1 MDDVADF
8 AVQLG
13 PVGGLEV
20 ARFFLLRLSPLEHL
34 ATRSQPLRML
44 PLARLADQDVL
55 HISDFGATVARCGLA
70 YDEKVGA
77 PNRLEVARRL
87 CGRVEELRP
96 DRQDFERCTDNRE
109 SVTKAG
115 REELG
120 HLQNYRLSEP
130 SGTRVGLCEVDDHR
144 GTGNVRAND

>member
-20 ARFFLLRLSPLEHL
+20 ARFLLLRLSPLEHL

-96 DRQDFERCTDNRE
+96 DRQVF
-109 SVTKAG
+109 AG
-115 REELG
+115 
-120 HLQNYRLSEP
+120 
-130 SGTRVGLCEVDDHR
+130 
-144 GTGNVRAND
+144 GTGNRETGPQAGTGGSGALTDHRA